1 MSRFRRLV
9 VPVCLFALL
18 AILHP
23 VLLPVC
29 VWPLIV
35 DQRDRPVS
43 HVVIVDGDGR
53 HDLAVELVRQNPELR
68 VLLLQEGWNR
78 LVECGIERP
87 AEVLDREALVARGLD
102 ESLIELIPGPKDD
115 AWQAMQRLHA
125 WMDRHPDTRPVL
137 LSDRFSS
144 RQQRLVADRVL
155 PVHHAQR
162 VAVWGLPNH
171 DYDERN
177 WWRTRP
183 AARSVVYQ
191 WLKLAFS
198 AMKGATKTE
207 NNE

>member
-1 MSRFRRLV
+1 MSRFRRLLV
-9 VPVCLFALL
+9 LVCLFALL

-23 VLLPVC
+23 VLLPMC
-29 VWPLIV
+29 AWPLIV

-53 HDLAVELVRQNPELR
+53 HDLAAEFVQQHPGAR
-68 VLLLQEGWNR
+68 VLLFQEGWNR

-87 AEVLDREALVARGLD
+87 GQVLDREALVARGLD
-102 ESLIELIPGPKDD
+102 ESLIELIPGPQDD
-115 AWQAMQRLHA
+115 FWQAMQRLHA
-125 WMDRHPDTRPVL
+125 WMDRHPETRPIL

-144 RQQRLVADRVL
+144 RQRRLVADRVL
-155 PVHHAQR
+155 PGHHAQR
-162 VAVWGLPNH
+162 VAVWGLPNR

-191 WLKLAFS
+191 WLNLAFHG
-198 AMKGATKTE
+198 MQRATKPE